1 MWTVRARGPVY
12 FVFWIVTLFVYSQKP
27 DSIGY
32 VVALK
37 ETEVQNSLTEKRSKR
52 YMRKLRNIFF
62 RLFCVVQQKT
72 GGVYIYIYLFV
83 GDSPFSSNKGTD
95 S

>member
-1 MWTVRARGPVY
+1 MALFIFIFY
-12 FVFWIVTLFVYSQKP
+12 FFWIVTLFVYSQKP
-27 DSIGY
+27 DSINY

-52 YMRKLRNIFF
+52 YMRKLGFF
-62 RLFCVVQQKT
+62 FLVCFVLYSRKQVAFL
-72 GGVYIYIYLFV
+72 YIYFLFV